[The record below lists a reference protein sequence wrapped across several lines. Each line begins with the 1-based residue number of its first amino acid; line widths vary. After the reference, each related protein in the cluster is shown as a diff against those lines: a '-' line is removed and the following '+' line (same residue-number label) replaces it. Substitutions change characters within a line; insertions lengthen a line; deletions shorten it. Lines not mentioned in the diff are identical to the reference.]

1 MVLLTLLRYVLES
14 TGIAQG
20 SRVKPLLSFGR
31 VGMAL
36 AWLLFAASLQAADFT
51 DRYPQVRGFFPQ
63 ADRFGE
69 PEGEPPAV
77 PVYRGKSL
85 LGYAYLSTDVVRI
98 PAYSGKPIGLLV
110 GFDISGR
117 ITGVE
122 IVQHEEPILVIGI
135 SDERLQQFARQ
146 YIGKSVTDKIAI
158 GGTREGY
165 VTIDAISGATI
176 TMMVE
181 NASIM
186 QSVRKVAEARGIRFA
201 PQVVAPDQTTTMSPP
216 ASAAQPAVKP
226 GKAISLSAAP
236 SVVATKDESMDGRG
250 TSSGKG
256 EVDRVGN
263 EQSRARLEQTVEEPI
278 WVSVWSMRVFEI
290 SVLLAGLGFLTLILV
305 FQDWLTRHPLLLRR
319 VRTGFLLYTL
329 LFIGWYGLAQL
340 SVINVLTFTLAAM
353 HGFQWESFLIDPMIF
368 ILWSFVAVTL
378 LLWGR
383 GVYCG
388 WLCPFGALQ
397 ELTFQLF
404 QQFRLPRF
412 EIPAMVHERLW
423 ALKYI
428 ILLALFGL
436 SLQSLTQAERL
447 AEVEPFKTAITLRF
461 TREWGFVLYA
471 VALVLLSALNR
482 KFYCK
487 YLCPLGAA
495 LTIPGKFR
503 IFDWLRRHRECGRP
517 CQVCAAECEVQAI
530 RKNGEIN
537 ANECHYCLD
546 CQVTYWNDHKCPPEV
561 ERRKRREKSVRA
573 REMVRGMESALG
585 PSGLDN
591 MESRR
596 TDSDS
601 CAGSCDNCDQNPNKP
616 S

>member
-1 MVLLTLLRYVLES
+1 M
-14 TGIAQG
+14 
-20 SRVKPLLSFGR
+20 KPLLLFSRAG
-31 VGMAL
+31 VTL
-36 AWLLFAASLQAADFT
+36 VWLLFAASLQAADFA
-51 DRYPQVRGFFPQ
+51 DRYPQLRGFFPQ

-69 PEGEPPAV
+69 PEGEPPAA
-77 PVYRGKSL
+77 PVYRGNTL
-85 LGYAYLSTDVVRI
+85 LGYAYLTTDVVRI
-98 PAYSGKPIGLLV
+98 PAYSGKPINTLV
-110 GFDISGR
+110 GFDLGGR
-117 ITGVE
+117 ITGIE

-135 SDERLQQFARQ
+135 TDARLQQFARQ
-146 YIGKSVTDKIAI
+146 YVGKSVFDKIAI

-186 QSVRKVAEARGIRFA
+186 QSVRKVAEARGIGLA
-201 PQVVAPDQTTTMSPP
+201 PQAGAAEPAAATPRTLTATVKPLVSSARPAARLNKVGPPVAM
-216 ASAAQPAVKP
+216 PAVAVP
-226 GKAISLSAAP
+226 
-236 SVVATKDESMDGRG
+236 E
-250 TSSGKG
+250 
-256 EVDRVGN
+256 
-263 EQSRARLEQTVEEPI
+263 EEPI
-278 WVSVWSMRVFEI
+278 WISVWNMRVFEI

-305 FQDWLTRHPLLLRR
+305 FQDWLTKHPLLLRR
-319 VRTGFLLYTL
+319 IRTGFLLYTL

-353 HGFQWESFLIDPMIF
+353 HGFQWESFLIDPMVF

-397 ELTFQLF
+397 ELTFQVF
-404 QQFRLPRF
+404 QKLRLPRF
-412 EIPAMVHERLW
+412 EIPPMVHERLW

-428 ILLALFGL
+428 ILLSLFGL

-461 TREWGFVLYA
+461 AREWGFVLYA

-537 ANECHYCLD
+537 PNECHYCLD
-546 CQVTYWNDHKCPPEV
+546 CQVTYWNSHKCPPEV
-561 ERRKRREKSVRA
+561 ERRKRREKSGRA
-573 REMVRGMESALG
+573 RELVRGMESTLG
-585 PSGLDN
+585 RSGLEDIPVKVEPRPRDPSGSGPEN
-591 MESRR
+591 R
-596 TDSDS
+596 
-601 CAGSCDNCDQNPNKP
+601 
-616 S
+616 

>member
-1 MVLLTLLRYVLES
+1 MVTFLLVL
-14 TGIAQG
+14 
-20 SRVKPLLSFGR
+20 
-31 VGMAL
+31 GML
-36 AWLLFAASLQAADFT
+36 IPPVLHAATFV
-51 DRYPQVRGFFPQ
+51 DRYPQVRNFFPG
-63 ADRFGE
+63 ADRFGAL
-69 PEGEPPAV
+69 EGEPPAA
-77 PVYRGKSL
+77 PVYRGDTL
-85 LGYAYLSTDVVRI
+85 LGYAYLTTDVVRI
-98 PAYSGKPIGLLV
+98 PAYSGKPINTLV
-110 GFDISGR
+110 GFDLNGR
-117 ITGVE
+117 ITGIE

-135 SDERLQQFARQ
+135 TNERLQRFARQ
-146 YIGKSVTDKIAI
+146 YVGKSVFDRISI
-158 GGTREGY
+158 GGTRAGY

-186 QSVRKVAEARGIRFA
+186 QSVRKVAEARGI
-201 PQVVAPDQTTTMSPP
+201 QVMPPTESSSKAVATPP
-216 ASAAQPAVKP
+216 A
-226 GKAISLSAAP
+226 
-236 SVVATKDESMDGRG
+236 ATKLPTHAARKSVRG
-250 TSSGKG
+250 DKT
-256 EVDRVGN
+256 
-263 EQSRARLEQTVEEPI
+263 RLPTVTPAETVEEPI
-278 WVSVWSMRVFEI
+278 WESVWRMRVFEI
-290 SVLLAGLGFLTLILV
+290 SALLAGLGFLTLILV

-353 HGFQWESFLIDPMIF
+353 HGFQWESFLIDPMMF

-397 ELTFQLF
+397 ELTYQVFQKL
-404 QQFRLPRF
+404 RLPRF
-412 EIPAMVHERLW
+412 EIPPMVHERLW

-471 VALVLLSALNR
+471 AALVLLSALNR

-530 RKNGEIN
+530 KKNGEIN
-537 ANECHYCLD
+537 PNECHYCLD

-573 REMVRGMESALG
+573 RELVRGMEASLG
-585 PSGLDN
+585 RSGLEDIPIRV
-591 MESRR
+591 EPAPGERQDR
-596 TDSDS
+596 
-601 CAGSCDNCDQNPNKP
+601 
-616 S
+616 

>member
-1 MVLLTLLRYVLES
+1 M
-14 TGIAQG
+14 
-20 SRVKPLLSFGR
+20 KPALAFGR
-31 VGMAL
+31 VGATL
-36 AWLLFAASLQAADFT
+36 ACLLLAAGLQAADVA
-51 DRYPQVRGFFPQ
+51 DRYPQLRGFFPQ

-69 PEGEPPAV
+69 LEGEPPAA
-77 PVYRGKSL
+77 PVYRGKTL
-85 LGYAYLSTDVVRI
+85 LGYAYLSTDVVKI
-98 PAYSGKPIGLLV
+98 PAYSGKPINTLV
-110 GFDISGR
+110 GFDLDGH
-117 ITGVE
+117 ITGIE

-135 SDERLQQFARQ
+135 TDERLQQFARQ

-186 QSVRKVAEARGIRFA
+186 QSVRRVTESRGLRLTPQTGMPAPAATKPSASAVRLTARPGKDGYTSTAPVA
-201 PQVVAPDQTTTMSPP
+201 VAP
-216 ASAAQPAVKP
+216 
-226 GKAISLSAAP
+226 
-236 SVVATKDESMDGRG
+236 E
-250 TSSGKG
+250 
-256 EVDRVGN
+256 
-263 EQSRARLEQTVEEPI
+263 EEPI
-278 WVSVWSMRVFEI
+278 WVSVWNLRAFEI
-290 SVLLAGLGFLTLILV
+290 GVLLAGLIFLTLILV

-319 VRTGFLLYTL
+319 VRIGFLLYTL

-340 SVINVLTFTLAAM
+340 SVINVLTFTRAAM

-397 ELTFQLF
+397 ELTYQVFQKL
-404 QQFRLPRF
+404 RLPRF
-412 EIPAMVHERLW
+412 EIPTMVHERLW

-436 SLQSLTQAERL
+436 SLQSLTQTQWL

-461 TREWGFVLYA
+461 AREWGFVLYA
-471 VALVLLSALNR
+471 LALVLLSALNR
-482 KFYCK
+482 KFFCK

-503 IFDWLRRHRECGRP
+503 IFDWLRRHRECGRL
-517 CQVCAAECEVQAI
+517 CQVCATECEVQAI

-546 CQVTYWNDHKCPPEV
+546 CQVTYWNDRKCPPEV
-561 ERRKRREKSVRA
+561 ERRRRREKSVRA
-573 REMVRGMESALG
+573 RVATQGNELALAA
-585 PSGLDN
+585 SGLEDIPVKV
-591 MESRR
+591 EARPPHLS
-596 TDSDS
+596 
-601 CAGSCDNCDQNPNKP
+601 
-616 S
+616 

>member
-1 MVLLTLLRYVLES
+1 MV
-14 TGIAQG
+14 QN
-20 SRVKPLLSFGR
+20 
-31 VGMAL
+31 
-36 AWLLFAASLQAADFT
+36 
-51 DRYPQVRGFFPQ
+51 
-63 ADRFGE
+63 
-69 PEGEPPAV
+69 
-77 PVYRGKSL
+77 
-85 LGYAYLSTDVVRI
+85 
-98 PAYSGKPIGLLV
+98 PAYSGRPISTLV
-110 GFDISGR
+110 GFDLDGR

-135 SDERLQQFARQ
+135 TDERLQQFARQ
-146 YIGKSVTDKIAI
+146 YIGKSVFDKIAI

-186 QSVRKVAEARGIRFA
+186 QSVRKVAAARGIRLA
-201 PQVVAPDQTTTMSPP
+201 P
-216 ASAAQPAVKP
+216 
-226 GKAISLSAAP
+226 AAP
-236 SVVATKDESMDGRG
+236 SPSVAVVTAKPLASATRPVTRAGEAGLTG
-250 TSSGKG
+250 T
-256 EVDRVGN
+256 
-263 EQSRARLEQTVEEPI
+263 TVAEEPI
-278 WVSVWSMRVFEI
+278 WVSAWNTRVFEI
-290 SVLLAGLGFLTLILV
+290 GVLLAGLGFLTLILV

-319 VRTGFLLYTL
+319 IRTGFLLYTL

-353 HGFQWESFLIDPMIF
+353 HGFQWESFLIDPMVF

-404 QQFRLPRF
+404 QRFRLPRF

-461 TREWGFVLYA
+461 AREWGFVLYA
-471 VALVLLSALNR
+471 AALVLLSALNR

-546 CQVTYWNDHKCPPEV
+546 CQVTYWNDQKCPPEV
-561 ERRKRREKSVRA
+561 DRRKRREKSVRA

-585 PSGLDN
+585 PSGLDDVG
-591 MESRR
+591 EY
-596 TDSDS
+596 SDARGDA
-601 CAGSCDNCDQNPNKP
+601 CPGNCDECRHKP
-616 S
+616 DKSS

>member
-1 MVLLTLLRYVLES
+1 MKL
-14 TGIAQG
+14 
-20 SRVKPLLSFGR
+20 LLSFGR
-31 VGMAL
+31 AGAV
-36 AWLLFAASLQAADFT
+36 LLFLLYAASLQAAGLS
-51 DRYPQVRGFFPQ
+51 DRYPQLRGFFPQ

-69 PEGEPPAV
+69 LEGEPPVA
-77 PVYRGKSL
+77 PVYRGKAL
-85 LGYAYLSTDVVRI
+85 LGYAYLTTDVVRI
-98 PAYSGKPIGLLV
+98 PAYSGKPINTLV
-110 GFDISGR
+110 GFDLGGR
-117 ITGVE
+117 ITGIEV
-122 IVQHEEPILVIGI
+122 VQHEEPILVIGI
-135 SDERLQQFARQ
+135 TNERLQQFARQ
-146 YIGKSVTDKIAI
+146 YVDKSVFDKIAI

-186 QSVRKVAEARGIRFA
+186 QSVRKVSEARGIRPA
-201 PQVVAPDQTTTMSPP
+201 PQVGVRGPAATPP
-216 ASAAQPAVKP
+216 P
-226 GKAISLSAAP
+226 
-236 SVVATKDESMDGRG
+236 VVATAKSPASVMRPV
-250 TSSGKG
+250 TRSGKG
-256 EVDRVGN
+256 VSPVVTHAAD
-263 EQSRARLEQTVEEPI
+263 EEAI

-290 SVLLAGLGFLTLILV
+290 SVLLAGLGLLTLILV
-305 FQDWLTRHPLLLRR
+305 FQDWLTRHPMLLRR
-319 VRTGFLLYTL
+319 IRTGFLLYTL

-353 HGFQWESFLIDPMIF
+353 HGFQWESFLIDPMMF

-397 ELTFQLF
+397 ELTFQVF
-404 QQFRLPRF
+404 QKLRLPRF
-412 EIPAMVHERLW
+412 EIPPMVHERLW

-428 ILLALFGL
+428 ILLSLFGL

-461 TREWGFVLYA
+461 AREWSFVVYA
-471 VALVLLSALNR
+471 MALVLLSALNR

-537 ANECHYCLD
+537 PNECHYCLD

-561 ERRKRREKSVRA
+561 ERRKRREKSGRA
-573 REMVRGMESALG
+573 RELVRGMESTLG
-585 PSGLDN
+585 RSGLEDIPIKVEPRPREPSG
-591 MESRR
+591 
-596 TDSDS
+596 SDP
-601 CAGSCDNCDQNPNKP
+601 GKR
-616 S
+616 

>member
-1 MVLLTLLRYVLES
+1 M
-14 TGIAQG
+14 
-20 SRVKPLLSFGR
+20 KPLLSFGR
-31 VGMAL
+31 AGMAL
-36 AWLLFAASLQAADFT
+36 LCLLFAACLQAADFA

-63 ADRFGE
+63 ADRIGE
-69 PEGEPPAV
+69 LEGEPPAA
-77 PVYRGKSL
+77 PVYRGKTL

-98 PAYSGKPIGLLV
+98 PAYSGKPISTLV
-110 GFDISGR
+110 GFDLGGR

-135 SDERLQQFARQ
+135 TDERLQQFARQ

-186 QSVRKVAEARGIRFA
+186 QSVRKVAAARGIKLSPQVAGTAAKPPAGTARPTTRPDKAGPSAFA
-201 PQVVAPDQTTTMSPP
+201 PVVA
-216 ASAAQPAVKP
+216 
-226 GKAISLSAAP
+226 AP
-236 SVVATKDESMDGRG
+236 ED
-250 TSSGKG
+250 
-256 EVDRVGN
+256 
-263 EQSRARLEQTVEEPI
+263 EPI
-278 WVSVWSMRVFEI
+278 WVSVWNMRVFEI
-290 SVLLAGLGFLTLILV
+290 SVLLASLGFLTLILV

-340 SVINVLTFTLAAM
+340 SAINVLTFTLAAM
-353 HGFQWESFLIDPMIF
+353 HGFQWESFLIDPMMF
-368 ILWSFVAVTL
+368 ILWSFVAITL

-404 QQFRLPRF
+404 QHFRLPRF

-461 TREWGFVLYA
+461 AREWGFVLYA
-471 VALVLLSALNR
+471 AALVLLSALNR

-517 CQVCAAECEVQAI
+517 CQVCAAECEVQAV

-546 CQVTYWNDHKCPPEV
+546 CQVTYWNDQKCPPEV
-561 ERRKRREKSVRA
+561 DRRKRREKSVRA

-585 PSGLDN
+585 PSGLDDVGA
-591 MESRR
+591 R
-596 TDSDS
+596 SDARGDA
-601 CAGSCDNCDQNPNKP
+601 CPGSCDECRHKP
-616 S
+616 DKSS

>member
-1 MVLLTLLRYVLES
+1 M
-14 TGIAQG
+14 
-20 SRVKPLLSFGR
+20 KPALAFGR
-31 VGMAL
+31 VGATL
-36 AWLLFAASLQAADFT
+36 ACLLLAAGLQAADLA
-51 DRYPQVRGFFPQ
+51 DRYPQLHGFFPQ

-69 PEGEPPAV
+69 FEGEPRAA
-77 PVYRGKSL
+77 PVYRGKTL
-85 LGYAYLSTDVVRI
+85 LGYAYLSTDVVEI
-98 PAYSGKPIGLLV
+98 PAYSGKPISTLV
-110 GFDISGR
+110 GFDLDGH

-122 IVQHEEPILVIGI
+122 IVRHEEPILVIGI
-135 SDERLQQFARQ
+135 TEQRLQQFARQ
-146 YIGKSVTDKIAI
+146 YIGKSVADKIAI

-186 QSVRKVAEARGIRFA
+186 QSVRKVAAARGIRLA
-201 PQVVAPDQTTTMSPP
+201 PQPQSTPSAAVATAKVS
-216 ASAAQPAVKP
+216 ASAMRPAATP
-226 GKAISLSAAP
+226 AMGGYTSAAP
-236 SVVATKDESMDGRG
+236 AAVAP
-250 TSSGKG
+250 
-256 EVDRVGN
+256 
-263 EQSRARLEQTVEEPI
+263 EEKPI
-278 WVSVWSMRVFEI
+278 WVSVWNKRMFDI
-290 SVLLAGLGFLTLILV
+290 SVLLTGLGFLTLMLV

-319 VRTGFLLYTL
+319 VRIGFLLYTL

-340 SVINVLTFTLAAM
+340 SVINVLTFTRAVM
-353 HGFQWESFLIDPMIF
+353 HGFQWQSFLIDPMIF

-397 ELTFQLF
+397 ELTYQVFQKL
-404 QQFRLPRF
+404 RLPRF
-412 EIPAMVHERLW
+412 EIPMMVHERLW

-436 SLQSLTQAERL
+436 SLQSLTQTQWL

-461 TREWGFVLYA
+461 AREWGFVIYA
-471 VALVLLSALNR
+471 LALVLLSALNR
-482 KFYCK
+482 KFFCK

-503 IFDWLRRHRECGRP
+503 IFDWLRRHRECGRL

-546 CQVTYWNDHKCPPEV
+546 CQVTYWNDRKCPPEV

-573 REMVRGMESALG
+573 RVATQGNELAFAA
-585 PSGLDN
+585 SGLEDIPVKV
-591 MESRR
+591 EPQPPHLS
-596 TDSDS
+596 
-601 CAGSCDNCDQNPNKP
+601 
-616 S
+616 

>member
-1 MVLLTLLRYVLES
+1 M
-14 TGIAQG
+14 
-20 SRVKPLLSFGR
+20 KPLLSFGR
-31 VGMAL
+31 VGML
-36 AWLLFAASLQAADFT
+36 ILCWFVSASLQAADFA

-69 PEGEPPAV
+69 LTGEPPAA
-77 PVYRGKSL
+77 PVYRGNKL
-85 LGYAYLSTDVVRI
+85 LGYTYLTTDVVQI
-98 PAYSGKPIGLLV
+98 PAYSGKPITTLV
-110 GFDISGR
+110 GFDLGGR
-117 ITGVE
+117 ITGIE

-135 SDERLQQFARQ
+135 SNEHLQQFARQ
-146 YIGKSVTDKIAI
+146 YIGKSVSDKIAI
-158 GGTREGY
+158 GGTREGH

-186 QSVRKVAEARGIRFA
+186 QSVRKVARARGIRFA
-201 PQVVAPDQTTTMSPP
+201 PPSGAPERAAPTPP
-216 ASAAQPAVKP
+216 ASVAKPAAKT
-226 GKAISLSAAP
+226 GKAAHPAGSPAAA
-236 SVVATKDESMDGRG
+236 VVPA
-250 TSSGKG
+250 
-256 EVDRVGN
+256 
-263 EQSRARLEQTVEEPI
+263 EQAIEEPI
-278 WVSVWSMRVFEI
+278 WVSVWNMRVFDI
-290 SVLLAGLGFLTLILV
+290 GVLLAGLGLLTFILA
-305 FQDWLTRHPLLLRR
+305 FQDWLTRHPQLLRR
-319 VRTGFLLYTL
+319 LRTGFLLYTL
-329 LFIGWYGLAQL
+329 VFIGWYGLAQL
-340 SVINVLTFTLAAM
+340 SVINVLTFVLAAM
-353 HGFQWESFLIDPMIF
+353 HGFQWESFLVDPMMF

-397 ELTFQLF
+397 ELAFQLF
-404 QQFRLPRF
+404 QRFRLPRF

-423 ALKYI
+423 AVKYI

-461 TREWGFVLYA
+461 MREWSFVLYA
-471 VALVLLSALNR
+471 VGLVLLSALNR

-561 ERRKRREKSVRA
+561 DRRRRREKSVRA
-573 REMVRGMESALG
+573 REMVRGMESTLG
-585 PSGLDN
+585 SAGLDAPRD
-591 MESRR
+591 EPRGCEGCDQR
-596 TDSDS
+596 
-601 CAGSCDNCDQNPNKP
+601 DNCG
-616 S
+616 

>member
-1 MVLLTLLRYVLES
+1 
-14 TGIAQG
+14 
-20 SRVKPLLSFGR
+20 VKPLLSFGR
-31 VGMAL
+31 AGMAL
-36 AWLLFAASLQAADFT
+36 LWLLFAASLQAADFA
-51 DRYPQVRGFFPQ
+51 DRYPQVRGYFPQ

-69 PEGEPPAV
+69 LDGEPPSA
-77 PVYRGKSL
+77 PAYRGKTL

-98 PAYSGKPIGLLV
+98 PAYSGKPISMLV
-110 GFDISGR
+110 GFDVSGR

-158 GGTREGY
+158 GGTRAGY

-186 QSVRKVAEARGIRFA
+186 QSVRKVAESRGIKLTPQAVGAAAKPPASSARPATKPDKAGPSASA
-201 PQVVAPDQTTTMSPP
+201 PVVVAP
-216 ASAAQPAVKP
+216 
-226 GKAISLSAAP
+226 L
-236 SVVATKDESMDGRG
+236 
-250 TSSGKG
+250 
-256 EVDRVGN
+256 
-263 EQSRARLEQTVEEPI
+263 EEPI

-290 SVLLAGLGFLTLILV
+290 GVLLAGLGFLTIILV

-353 HGFQWESFLIDPMIF
+353 HGFQWESFLIDPMMF

-397 ELTFQLF
+397 ELTYQVFQKL
-404 QQFRLPRF
+404 RLPRF

-471 VALVLLSALNR
+471 AALVLLSALNR

-517 CQVCAAECEVQAI
+517 CQVCAEECEVQAI

-537 ANECHYCLD
+537 PNECHYCLD
-546 CQVTYWNDHKCPPEV
+546 CQVTYWNDLKCPPEV
-561 ERRKRREKSVRA
+561 DRRKRREKGARA
-573 REMVRGMESALG
+573 RELVRGMEATFGRSG
-585 PSGLDN
+585 IEDIPIKVEPRPRDPSGPGPEN
-591 MESRR
+591 R
-596 TDSDS
+596 
-601 CAGSCDNCDQNPNKP
+601 
-616 S
+616 

>member
-1 MVLLTLLRYVLES
+1 MKL
-14 TGIAQG
+14 
-20 SRVKPLLSFGR
+20 LLSCGR
-31 VGMAL
+31 IAAAL
-36 AWLLFAASLQAADFT
+36 SCLLFVACLQAADFA

-69 PEGEPPAV
+69 LEGEPLAA
-77 PVYRGKSL
+77 PVYRGKTL

-98 PAYSGKPIGLLV
+98 PAYSGKPIGTLV
-110 GFDISGR
+110 GFDLGGR
-117 ITGVE
+117 ITGIE

-135 SDERLQQFARQ
+135 TDERLQQFARQ
-146 YIGKSVTDKIAI
+146 YVGKSVYDRIAI

-186 QSVRKVAEARGIRFA
+186 QSVRKVATARGIQFV
-201 PQVVAPDQTTTMSPP
+201 PQADAQKQTVSTPSPATLAAKSPAREERSVA
-216 ASAAQPAVKP
+216 KP
-226 GKAISLSAAP
+226 GKDGIPAAAP
-236 SVVATKDESMDGRG
+236 AMAAP
-250 TSSGKG
+250 
-256 EVDRVGN
+256 
-263 EQSRARLEQTVEEPI
+263 QEEPI
-278 WVSVWSMRVFEI
+278 WVSVWNMRVFEI

-319 VRTGFLLYTL
+319 IRTGFLLYTL

-353 HGFQWESFLIDPMIF
+353 HGFQWESFLIDPMVF

-404 QQFRLPRF
+404 QRFRLPRF
-412 EIPAMVHERLW
+412 EIPGMVNERLW

-436 SLQSLTQAERL
+436 SLQSLTQAELL

-461 TREWGFVLYA
+461 AREWGFVLYA

-517 CQVCAAECEVQAI
+517 CQVCAVECEVQAI

-537 ANECHYCLD
+537 PNECHYCLD
-546 CQVTYWNDHKCPPEV
+546 CQMTYWNDHKCPPEV
-561 ERRKRREKSVRA
+561 ERRKRREKSGRA
-573 REMVRGMESALG
+573 RELVRGMESTLG
-585 PSGLDN
+585 ASGIEDIPIKVEPRPRDPSG
-591 MESRR
+591 S
-596 TDSDS
+596 
-601 CAGSCDNCDQNPNKP
+601 GSENR
-616 S
+616 

>member
-1 MVLLTLLRYVLES
+1 
-14 TGIAQG
+14 
-20 SRVKPLLSFGR
+20 
-31 VGMAL
+31 
-36 AWLLFAASLQAADFT
+36 
-51 DRYPQVRGFFPQ
+51 
-63 ADRFGE
+63 
-69 PEGEPPAV
+69 
-77 PVYRGKSL
+77 
-85 LGYAYLSTDVVRI
+85 
-98 PAYSGKPIGLLV
+98 
-110 GFDISGR
+110 
-117 ITGVE
+117 
-122 IVQHEEPILVIGI
+122 
-135 SDERLQQFARQ
+135 
-146 YIGKSVTDKIAI
+146 
-158 GGTREGY
+158 
-165 VTIDAISGATI
+165 
-176 TMMVE
+176 
-181 NASIM
+181 
-186 QSVRKVAEARGIRFA
+186 
-201 PQVVAPDQTTTMSPP
+201 
-216 ASAAQPAVKP
+216 
-226 GKAISLSAAP
+226 
-236 SVVATKDESMDGRG
+236 
-250 TSSGKG
+250 
-256 EVDRVGN
+256 
-263 EQSRARLEQTVEEPI
+263 
-278 WVSVWSMRVFEI
+278 MRVFEI
-290 SVLLAGLGFLTLILV
+290 GVLLAGLGFLTLILV

-329 LFIGWYGLAQL
+329 VFIGWYGLAQL

-353 HGFQWESFLIDPMIF
+353 HGFQWESFLIDPMMF

-404 QQFRLPRF
+404 QRFRLPQF
-412 EIPAMVHERLW
+412 EIPALVHERLW

-461 TREWGFVLYA
+461 AREWGFVA
-471 VALVLLSALNR
+471 FAAGLVLISAFNR
-482 KFYCK
+482 KLYCK

-546 CQVTYWNDHKCPPEV
+546 CQLTYWDDHKCPPEV
-561 ERRKRREKSVRA
+561 ERRRRRKKSVRA

-585 PSGLDN
+585 SAGLD
-591 MESRR
+591 EPRDEPRGCEACDRR
-596 TDSDS
+596 
-601 CAGSCDNCDQNPNKP
+601 GNCN
-616 S
+616 

>member
-1 MVLLTLLRYVLES
+1 M
-14 TGIAQG
+14 
-20 SRVKPLLSFGR
+20 KPALAFGR
-31 VGMAL
+31 VGVAL
-36 AWLLFAASLQAADFT
+36 ACLLLAAGLQAADLA
-51 DRYPQVRGFFPQ
+51 DRYPQLRGFFPH

-69 PEGEPPAV
+69 LEGEPPAA
-77 PVYRGKSL
+77 PVYRGKTL
-85 LGYAYLSTDVVRI
+85 LGYAYLSTDVLKI
-98 PAYSGKPIGLLV
+98 PAYSGKPINTLV
-110 GFDISGR
+110 GFDLDGR

-146 YIGKSVTDKIAI
+146 YIGKSVTDRIAI
-158 GGTREGY
+158 GGAREGY
-165 VTIDAISGATI
+165 MTIDAISGATI

-186 QSVRKVAEARGIRFA
+186 QSARKVAQTRGILLQPESPRAA
-201 PQVVAPDQTTTMSPP
+201 PRPSTGTARPAPRPGQAEPPVSAAVVAPDP
-216 ASAAQPAVKP
+216 
-226 GKAISLSAAP
+226 
-236 SVVATKDESMDGRG
+236 
-250 TSSGKG
+250 
-256 EVDRVGN
+256 
-263 EQSRARLEQTVEEPI
+263 EPI
-278 WVSVWSMRVFEI
+278 WVSVWNSRVFEI
-290 SVLLAGLGFLTLILV
+290 GVLIAGLGFLTLILV

-340 SVINVLTFTLAAM
+340 SVINVLTFTRAAM
-353 HGFQWESFLIDPMIF
+353 QGFQWESFLIDPMMF

-397 ELTFQLF
+397 ELTYQLF
-404 QQFRLPRF
+404 QKLRLPRF
-412 EIPAMVHERLW
+412 EIPTMVHERLW

-428 ILLALFGL
+428 ILLVLFGL
-436 SLQSLTQAERL
+436 SLQSLTQTQWL

-461 TREWGFVLYA
+461 AREWGFVLYA
-471 VALVLLSALNR
+471 LALVLLSALNR

-503 IFDWLRRHRECGRP
+503 IFDWLRRHRECGRL

-546 CQVTYWNDHKCPPEV
+546 CQVTYWNDRKCPPEV
-561 ERRKRREKSVRA
+561 ERRRRREKSVRA
-573 REMVRGMESALG
+573 RMSPPGNESVSAAVIEDIPVKIGARPL
-585 PSGLDN
+585 PS
-591 MESRR
+591 S
-596 TDSDS
+596 
-601 CAGSCDNCDQNPNKP
+601 GSAPENP
-616 S
+616 